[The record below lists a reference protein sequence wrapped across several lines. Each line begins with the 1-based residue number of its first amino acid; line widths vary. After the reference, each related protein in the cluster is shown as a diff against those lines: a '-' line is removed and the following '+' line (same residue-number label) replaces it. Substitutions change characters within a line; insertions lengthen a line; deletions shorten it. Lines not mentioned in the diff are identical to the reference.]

1 MVNKCSQLENE
12 IRLNRQYI
20 TDLNTDINAIDK
32 VATVA
37 YNAVKVAEI
46 DVQKIH
52 STLAT
57 SDTQFFGREIVLS
70 GIPVHCQLEDR
81 ELA

>member
-1 MVNKCSQLENE
+1 MGYVTTDDKLAQIMQDITTVQSTVQNIQSNFNVMVNKCSQLENE

-20 TDLNTDINAIDK
+20 TELNTDINAIDN

-46 DVQKIH
+46 DV
-52 STLAT
+52 
-57 SDTQFFGREIVLS
+57 
-70 GIPVHCQLEDR
+70 
-81 ELA
+81 